1 MKRIFAGKDIGF
13 LIKKSGIAIIVKAG
27 GMIAQYL
34 FIYTLARLS
43 GPGNLGTFTLS
54 YTIIQLL
61 IILALLGLDNLLTR
75 KIATANARN
84 DMREKAKSYRMTL
97 RASTIASV
105 VITVILFSL
114 SGLIAEQLFHKP
126 ALTSSLR
133 VIALSLPFFTS
144 VVIHS
149 GAYRGN
155 KNMLGFTVYRTII
168 PLINMLV
175 LLLSHFLKLDLLPA
189 TGFTMASVITAF
201 GYSYF
206 WKKEIPD
213 EHPETIHKAEYR
225 EMLRESL
232 PMLMTGSI
240 FFILNWIDN
249 LCIGYFRTESE
260 VGIYD
265 TAFKIAAASAIIL
278 QAVNAIQA
286 PVFAEFKAG
295 GDIRKLRKTVF
306 ESNRILFVST
316 LPITALL
323 MLFPGFL
330 LSFFGTA
337 FMAGALSLSILAVSN
352 MLSAICGSVGILL
365 QMTGHQVVYNRIIMI
380 AALLSI
386 LLNIAL
392 IPIYGIAGAAIASS
406 VAKVFQNFASSVVV
420 YRKFGIFS
428 VYIPWFTYSIV
439 SKKNNKE

>member
-1 MKRIFAGKDIGF
+1 MKNPFAGKDIGF
-13 LIKKSGIAIIVKAG
+13 LIRKSGIAVSVKAG
-27 GMIAQYL
+27 GMISQYL
-34 FIYTLARLS
+34 FVYALARLS

-61 IILALLGLDNLLTR
+61 IIIALLGLDNLLTR
-75 KIATANARN
+75 KIATANARK
-84 DMREKAKSYRMTL
+84 DEKDKVKAYKMSL
-97 RASTIASV
+97 RASFYASMILTI
-105 VITVILFSL
+105 ILYTTSEFL
-114 SGLIAEQLFHKP
+114 AEQLFHKP
-126 ALTSSLR
+126 SLTASLR
-133 VIALSLPFFTS
+133 VISISLPFFTS

-149 GAYRGN
+149 GAYRGI
-155 KNMLGFTVYRTII
+155 KNMLGFTFYRTTI

-175 LLLSHFLKLDLLPA
+175 LLLSYFFHFELLPA
-189 TGFTMASVITAF
+189 TGFTMATIITAF
-201 GYSYF
+201 GYQYF
-206 WKKEIPD
+206 WKKEIQYTEPIQI
-213 EHPETIHKAEYR
+213 EKSAYR
-225 EMLRESL
+225 LMLRESL

-249 LCIGYFRTESE
+249 LCIGYFRTEAE

-286 PVFAEFKAG
+286 PVFAEFKEE
-295 GDIRKLRKTVF
+295 GDIRKLRLSVF

-323 MLFPGFL
+323 VFFPGFL

-337 FMAGALSLSILAVSN
+337 FMSGALSLSILAVSN

-365 QMTGHQVVYNRIIMI
+365 QMTGYQVIYNRIIMV

-386 LLNIAL
+386 LLNIFL
-392 IPIYGIAGAAIASS
+392 IPRYGIVGAAIASS
-406 VAKVFQNFASSVVV
+406 IAKVFQNLASSMVV

-428 VYIPWFTYSIV
+428 IYIPWFTYNLV